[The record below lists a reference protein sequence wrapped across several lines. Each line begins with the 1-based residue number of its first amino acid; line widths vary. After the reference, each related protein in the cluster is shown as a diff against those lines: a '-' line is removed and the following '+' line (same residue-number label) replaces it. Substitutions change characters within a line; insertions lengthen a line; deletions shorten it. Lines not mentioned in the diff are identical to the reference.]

1 MQNIFYSLSISA
13 KHNMQ
18 DVPQYGAQRV
28 SMNSGGAMGVLMD
41 LEQQI
46 GNDPKCLKTNL
57 PAFSHEEKLR
67 SRERHLSGLGS
78 HL

>member
-28 SMNSGGAMGVLMD
+28 SMNLGGAMSVLMD

-46 GNDPKCLKTNL
+46 GNDPKVPQDQPPC
-57 PAFSHEEKLR
+57 F
-67 SRERHLSGLGS
+67 
-78 HL
+78 